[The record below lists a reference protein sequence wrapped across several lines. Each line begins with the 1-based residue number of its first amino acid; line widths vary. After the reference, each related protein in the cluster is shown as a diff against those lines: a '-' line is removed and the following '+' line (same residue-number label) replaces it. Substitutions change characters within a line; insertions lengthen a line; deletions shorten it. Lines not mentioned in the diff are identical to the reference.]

1 MKLLLRVFV
10 SLVFSSAL
18 FAQTATLR
26 GVVTDESGAIVPG
39 AKITLTANAG
49 TTNTAVAGNDGSYS
63 FTGIT
68 PGDYVAKASAPD
80 LATAPIKTTIR
91 PGVQTLNLQLKVAS
105 VAQQVTVED
114 RAVTVT
120 PEPANNAS
128 ATVLAGDDLQA
139 LSENPDDLI
148 AELIAIAGPSAG
160 PGGASVF
167 IDGFSNGQLS
177 SKESIREIRIN
188 QNPFSAEY
196 DRVGTGRVE
205 ILTRPGT
212 NQFHGSGVFN
222 FGNDFWNSRNPYAQQ
237 KAPFLLREYRGNLSG
252 PMGKR
257 GSFFLDVRRNAV
269 ENVALINATTLHP
282 VTLAIIDPF
291 TDVFRIPQRRLGIN
305 PRSDYQLS
313 PNNTL
318 TVRYGLTHVDIPFAG
333 VGGFNLISRGFH
345 TATPAHTVQATETAV
360 FAENIVNEVRFQ
372 LFRSSN
378 EITPTTSGPAIQV
391 LGAFSGGVSPEG

>member
-1 MKLLLRVFV
+1 MKLVLGIIV
-10 SLVFSSAL
+10 SLFFSSVL

-26 GVVTDESGAIVPG
+26 GTVTDDSGAIVPG
-39 AKITLTANAG
+39 AKITLTANSG
-49 TTNTAVAGNDGSYS
+49 TVNTAVADSNGSYS
-63 FTGIT
+63 FMGIA
-68 PGDYVAKASAPD
+68 PGDYVAQASAPD
-80 LATAPIKTTIR
+80 LATPPLKLTIR
-91 PGVQTLNLQLKVAS
+91 PGVQTLNLQLKVAA

-139 LSENPDDLI
+139 LSDNPDDLI
-148 AELIAIAGPSAG
+148 DELIAIAGPAAG

-212 NQFHGSGVFN
+212 NQFHGSGAFN
-222 FGNDFWNSRNPYAQQ
+222 FGSDFWNSRNPYGQQ
-237 KAPFLLREYRGNLSG
+237 KAPFLLKELGGNLSG
-252 PMGKR
+252 PMGK
-257 GSFFLDVRRNAV
+257 GASFFADLRRDAV
-269 ENVALINATTLHP
+269 DNG
-282 VTLAIIDPF
+282 AIINGTILNPATFGIINPF
-291 TDVFRIPQRRLGIN
+291 TDVFRIPQRRIRSN
-305 PRSDYQLS
+305 PRADYQIS

-318 TVRYGLTHVDIPFAG
+318 TLRYGFVHADIPSAG
-333 VGGFNLISRGFH
+333 VGGFNLISRAAH
-345 TATPAHTVQATETAV
+345 STATTPTIQATEAGG
-360 FAENIVNEVRFQ
+360 FAEK
-372 LFRSSN
+372 
-378 EITPTTSGPAIQV
+378 
-391 LGAFSGGVSPEG
+391 